1 VKLKTKT
8 VLIHKF
14 NRC

>member
-1 VKLKTKT
+1 M

-14 NRC
+14 VIL